1 MLPVV
6 SEKNGRTMTEQL
18 TNAEKPY
25 DRFLKAG
32 PEALTDTELLAIIIR
47 TGFQGADATTLAREI
62 LNKAGDY
69 GIAGLY
75 HMTVD
80 ELLQIKG
87 IGLVKAVKIKCIAE
101 LSNRITRAKKG
112 RHIVFSSPADTAEY
126 YMEQMRHLEKEQC
139 LCAFLDSAMGLIG
152 DKVLSIGTVN
162 ASLFSGR
169 EIFMEALC
177 AKAVNLMLLHNHPS
191 GSVNPSREDIH
202 LTDKVA
208 AASRFMDIPLIDHI
222 IIGDNCYYSFREH
235 GRIS

>member
-1 MLPVV
+1 
-6 SEKNGRTMTEQL
+6 MTEQL

-47 TGFQGADATTLAREI
+47 TGHKGADATALARQI
-62 LNKAGDY
+62 LIKAGDY

-75 HMTVD
+75 HLELD
-80 ELLQIKG
+80 ELMQIKG

-101 LSNRITRAKKG
+101 LSNRIAKAKKG
-112 RHIVFSSPADTAEY
+112 SRISFHSPAETAEY

-139 LCAFLDSAMGLIG
+139 VCVFLDGAMGLIK
-152 DKVLSIGTVN
+152 DQVLSVGTVN

-169 EIFMEALC
+169 EIFMDALS

-191 GSVNPSREDIH
+191 GNTTPSEADI
-202 LTDKVA
+202 LITEKLFK
-208 AASRFMDIPLIDHI
+208 ASEVVDIPLIDHI

-235 GRIS
+235 GYLS

>member
-1 MLPVV
+1 
-6 SEKNGRTMTEQL
+6 MTEQL

-47 TGFQGADATTLAREI
+47 TGHKGADATVLAREI
-62 LNKAGDY
+62 LKKAGDY

-75 HMTVD
+75 HLTLD

-87 IGLVKAVKIKCIAE
+87 IGIVKAVKIKCIAE
-101 LSNRITRAKKG
+101 LSNRIVKAKKG
-112 RHIVFSSPADTAEY
+112 THIIFRSPAETAEY

-139 LCAFLDSAMGLIG
+139 LCVFLDSAMGLIR
-152 DKVLSIGTVN
+152 DRVLSVGTVN

-169 EIFMEALC
+169 EIFMEALS

-191 GSVNPSREDIH
+191 GSAAPSQADIQMTEK
-202 LTDKVA
+202 LTN
-208 AASRFMDIPLIDHI
+208 ASHFMDIPLIDHI

-235 GRIS
+235 GLIS

>member
-1 MLPVV
+1 
-6 SEKNGRTMTEQL
+6 MTEQL

-47 TGFQGADATTLAREI
+47 TGCKGADATALAREI

-75 HMTVD
+75 HMTLD

-101 LSNRITRAKKG
+101 LSNRIARSKKG
-112 RHIVFSSPADTAEY
+112 QRIVFRSPAETAEY

-139 LCAFLDSAMGLIG
+139 RCAFLDSAMGLIG

-162 ASLFSGR
+162 ASLVSGR
-169 EIFMEALC
+169 ELFMEALS

-191 GSVNPSREDIH
+191 GSANPSREDVQ
-202 LTDKVA
+202 LTEKLWE
-208 AASRFMDIPLIDHI
+208 ASRFMDIPLTDHI

-235 GRIS
+235 GRIG